1 MKWAQANKSVVSLW
15 KRTVWEVSVMT
26 VTQKKTSKSEIKD
39 QSILEPIHSKP
50 VGYTSSHRGVNMTFP
65 FLFLHLNKA
74 AVFPEPRSAPS
85 QPSQDEVT
93 DTGPTEKG
101 AVDILGGN
109 ADSSIFYKYE
119 MSSLV
124 KHSCSN
130 ILGLCSLE
138 LISRGAPRKHRPLN
152 SPLFCDMKMG
162 KHDHELNQLGRKK
175 TKHEGELSYY
185 LSLWCLRWIKFCC
198 IYCLVLDSPYICE
211 SLYKSEQ

>member
-1 MKWAQANKSVVSLW
+1 MSPSIANPL
-15 KRTVWEVSVMT
+15 
-26 VTQKKTSKSEIKD
+26 
-39 QSILEPIHSKP
+39 
-50 VGYTSSHRGVNMTFP
+50 GYISSHRGVNVTFP
-65 FLFLHLNKA
+65 YLFLHLNKA

-138 LISRGAPRKHRPLN
+138 LISRGAQRKHRPLN
-152 SPLFCDMKMG
+152 SPLFCDMKMC
-162 KHDHELNQLGRKK
+162 KHELNQLGRKK
-175 TKHEGELSYY
+175 IKHEGELSYY
-185 LSLWCLRWIKFCC
+185 LLLWCLRWIKFCC
-198 IYCLVLDSPYICE
+198 IYYLVLDSPYICE